1 MDSPQPAARKRG
13 SSTPVTPERH
23 LWPLLITVLICILL
37 VPAIAYG
44 LLSDTAYRGYTGNLV
59 LTSRAQ
65 DVLTALVIPILVW
78 VSVRARRGSLPAHL
92 IWLGLM
98 FYLSYSYAIYLI
110 GWPENRAFLIYVLV
124 VLLAAAAFV
133 DGLIKVDPDAVQ
145 PAVRAFRTRGL
156 GWFLVVVG
164 VAFIGL
170 WLTDVGPSALG
181 GRAPLNLGPGGQP
194 YAVYVLDLTVAL
206 PMVIATGVL
215 LIRRHPVAPV
225 LAIVVLVKITTL
237 FTALW
242 LGVVAQVLAGRHVPF
257 TADMVPSAVLP
268 VVTIV
273 VLVRAVQ
280 TLDHPQD
287 GWLRDELW
295 PRGNPPTAPPLDPPT
310 TRPRSIRR

>member
-1 MDSPQPAARKRG
+1 MDEPMQHLMNSPRPAAQERG
-13 SSTPVTPERH
+13 SSAPVTPKRPA
-23 LWPLLITVLICILL
+23 WPLLITVLVSILL

-59 LTSRAQ
+59 LASRAQ
-65 DVLTALVIPILVW
+65 DVLTALTIPILVW
-78 VSVRARRGSLPAHL
+78 ASVRARRGSLPAHL

-133 DGLIKVDPDAVQ
+133 DGLLKVDPFAVQ
-145 PAVRAFRTRGL
+145 PAVGAFRTRGL

-181 GRAPLNLGPGGQP
+181 GRAPLNLGRGGQA

-215 LIRRHPVAPV
+215 LIRRHPMAPI

-242 LGVVAQVLAGRHVPF
+242 LGVVAQMLAGRHVRF
-257 TADMVPSAVLP
+257 TPDMVPSAVLP
-268 VVTIV
+268 VVSIFV
-273 VLVRAVQ
+273 VVRAVQ
-280 TLDHPQD
+280 TLGRPEG

-295 PRGNPPTAPPLDPPT
+295 PRGNRPTIAPPDPP
-310 TRPRSIRR
+310 